1 MSKGNTVL
9 EPVEV
14 IAHFDKLKIK
24 ILRFKWGASVFNV
37 SEMLRSWK
45 VPEGEGFIMHYIVAC
60 KQKEILCE
68 LSFHN
73 IDMKWELVRFDN
85 ML

>member
-1 MSKGNTVL
+1 MTTPNTIL

-24 ILRFKWGASVFNV
+24 IVRFKWNGTVFNV

-45 VPEGEGFIMHYIVAC
+45 VPEGNGFIMHYIVVC
-60 KQKEILCE
+60 KQKDLLCE
-68 LSFHN
+68 LSYN
-73 IDMKWELVRFDN
+73 NMDMKWELVQYN
-85 ML
+85 EM